1 MRNRPFEFNIL
12 VVYLKW
18 TKIVEVDENCRF
30 IIKFLKEVN
39 DLWRKKFFKLFNK
52 GTNCLLSIEN
62 KYQNIVLRFIHLWR
76 HIRKPVK
83 WTKTADVALYAHKRT
98 YTYSHIYEGGMR
110 ENIYIYIG
118 WFITNLQETPWVD
131 AKRNKVLLVSSAHR
145 PCWCGRNIVWNME
158 RDQSFWITS
167 SEHQGTMPK
176 RIFSFS
182 CSMQVIQF
190 ADLQFHLIK

>member
-1 MRNRPFEFNIL
+1 MIHNNNTNNNYDWYTTTIYQLKYSRWNIN
-12 VVYLKW
+12 
-18 TKIVEVDENCRF
+18 NCGA
-30 IIKFLKEVN
+30 
-39 DLWRKKFFKLFNK
+39 
-52 GTNCLLSIEN
+52 GTFGQE
-62 KYQNIVLRFIHLWR
+62 KRYM
-76 HIRKPVK
+76 HINVH
-83 WTKTADVALYAHKRT
+83 TLT
-98 YTYSHIYEGGMR
+98 HIYMRGGRGVMR
-110 ENIYIYIG
+110 ENIYIYIR

-131 AKRNKVLLVSSAHR
+131 AKRNKVLLVSSADR

-158 RDQSFWITS
+158 SYQSFWITS

>member
-1 MRNRPFEFNIL
+1 L

-39 DLWRKKFFKLFNK
+39 DLWRKKFKLFNK

-83 WTKTADVALYAHKRT
+83 WTKTTDVALLEMYLFHW
-98 YTYSHIYEGGMR
+98 SLHVC
-110 ENIYIYIG
+110 
-118 WFITNLQETPWVD
+118 FISVTNCCNVKCSLCQYMSMYVYHVNNGDGNLNCIICAWSFCL
-131 AKRNKVLLVSSAHR
+131 RL
-145 PCWCGRNIVWNME
+145 WQINML
-158 RDQSFWITS
+158 
-167 SEHQGTMPK
+167 K
-176 RIFSFS
+176 
-182 CSMQVIQF
+182 
-190 ADLQFHLIK
+190 LNYYL